1 MAAPTRPNRTEWT
14 TAVVAALGAVVVG
27 AVQLRSGIVHLLDT
41 VTYWSGAQA
50 VADGHPFTTHLA
62 PSFSNFDAVEF
73 LERGGRLPFV
83 DFPIGFPLL
92 AGIPGAIFGV
102 RRAMGVVVVLSL
114 AVVALCVVLGDRPA
128 IAAKRTDAR
137 RVLAVVF
144 AVALVALPTSRLVT
158 QGTLSEPVFTAAVFA
173 LVLALANYREG
184 GRWRWV
190 AGFTVLASLLR
201 FIGAPLALLGGWE
214 RYRRTGDRRGSVLWT
229 VGLATPAAVNIALAS
244 LAGGGHNAGWR
255 GLQRVDVDV
264 FVRSVGGWFDH
275 RQGDLR
281 RTYFTGE
288 GPQWWS
294 WIATAVWVVLLIGA
308 CERLIRRRS
317 FLTPTAHFA
326 LAAAAIISV
335 GLIAGLMGFD
345 ALVIPDNRLM
355 LPAGLLTLAALFWS
369 SPRTG
374 RSVIGVAVVVATW
387 ILVAVQ
393 PSSIGE
399 RFSDDSGRKAF
410 SDVAEGSQARI
421 IVTNDA
427 DAVHWD
433 TGLPAAY
440 APTALKALTGEL
452 VDVEDL
458 YRRLPCA
465 LLRNDGIV
473 VLSDQITFSSVDD
486 DLLDLAVVE
495 GALDK
500 EESPGVI
507 VYRPTSAA
515 CR

>member
-1 MAAPTRPNRTEWT
+1 MVARSRPTRADVMAA
-14 TAVVAALGAVVVG
+14 ALAAVGAIVVAT
-27 AVQLRSGIVHLLDT
+27 VQLRSGIIHLLDT

-62 PSFSNFDAVEF
+62 PSFSNFDSIEF

-92 AGIPGAIFGV
+92 AGIPGALIGV
-102 RRAMGVVVVLSL
+102 RRAMGLVSALSL
-114 AVVALCVVLGDRPA
+114 AVVALCVVLGDRRPA
-128 IAAKRTDAR
+128 VTNRIEAR
-137 RVLAVVF
+137 RLLTIFF
-144 AVALVALPTSRLVT
+144 AVALIALPTTRLIT

-173 LVLALANYREG
+173 LVIALARYREG

-201 FIGAPLALLGGWE
+201 FIGAPLAILGGWE
-214 RYRRTGDRRGSVLWT
+214 RYRRTGERRNSLLWT
-229 VGLATPAAVNIALAS
+229 IGLAAPSDATIAIAS

-281 RTYFTGE
+281 RTYFTTE

-294 WIATAVWVVLLIGA
+294 WIVTIAWVALLVVAITQ
-308 CERLIRRRS
+308 LIRRRP

-326 LAAAAIISV
+326 LAAAGIVSA
-335 GLIAGLMGFD
+335 GLILGLMGFD

-355 LPAGLLTLAALFWS
+355 LPAGLLTLAALYWS
-369 SPRTG
+369 SPG
-374 RSVIGVAVVVATW
+374 RGRALVGVAAVVVLW
-387 ILVAVQ
+387 IVVAVQ
-393 PSSIGE
+393 PTSIGE
-399 RFSDDSGRKAF
+399 SFSDDSDRKAF
-410 SDVAEGSQARI
+410 SEVAASSGARI
-421 IVTNDA
+421 IITNDA

-440 APTALKALTGEL
+440 APTARKALTGEL
-452 VDVEDL
+452 VDVDDL
-458 YRRLPCA
+458 SRRLPCA
-465 LLRNDGIV
+465 LLRHDGIV
-473 VLSDQITFSSVDD
+473 VLSDQITFSSVEY
-486 DLLDLAVVE
+486 DLLDLAVAE
-495 GALDK
+495 GALEKD
-500 EESPGVI
+500 ESPGVI
-507 VYRPTSAA
+507 VYRPTTAA

>member
-1 MAAPTRPNRTEWT
+1 MAA
-14 TAVVAALGAVVVG
+14 ALAVVG
-27 AVQLRSGIVHLLDT
+27 AIVVATVQLRSGIVHLLDT
-41 VTYWSGAQA
+41 VTYWSGARA
-50 VADGHPFTTHLA
+50 VADGHPFTTNLA
-62 PSFSNFDAVEF
+62 PSFSNFDAIEF

-92 AGIPGAIFGV
+92 AGIPGALIGV
-102 RRAMGVVVVLSL
+102 RWAMGLVVVLSL
-114 AVVALCVVLGDRPA
+114 AMVALCVVLGDRRPA
-128 IAAKRTDAR
+128 MTNRVDGR
-137 RVLAVVF
+137 RILTIFF
-144 AVALVALPTSRLVT
+144 AVALIALPTTRLVT

-173 LVLALANYREG
+173 LVIALADYREG

-201 FIGAPLALLGGWE
+201 FIGAPLAILGGWE
-214 RYRRTGDRRGSVLWT
+214 RYRRTGERRNSLLWT
-229 VGLATPAAVNIALAS
+229 IGLAAPAAANIAIAS

-275 RQGDLR
+275 RQGDIR
-281 RTYFTGE
+281 RTYFTTE

-294 WIATAVWVVLLIGA
+294 WIVTIAWVALLVVAITQ
-308 CERLIRRRS
+308 LIRRRS

-326 LAAAAIISV
+326 LAAAAVVSA
-335 GLIAGLMGFD
+335 GLILGLMGFD

-355 LPAGLLTLAALFWS
+355 LPAGLLTLAALYWS
-369 SPRTG
+369 APRRG
-374 RSVIGVAVVVATW
+374 RAFGGVAAVVVLW
-387 ILVAVQ
+387 IVVAAQ

-399 RFSDDSGRKAF
+399 SFSDDSDRKAF
-410 SDVAEGSQARI
+410 SEVAASSGARI
-421 IVTNDA
+421 IITNDA

-440 APTALKALTGEL
+440 APTARKALTGEL
-452 VDVEDL
+452 VDVDDL

-473 VLSDQITFSSVDD
+473 VLSDQITFSSVEY

-495 GALDK
+495 GALVK
-500 EESPGVI
+500 EVSPGVI
-507 VYRPTSAA
+507 LYRPTAAA

>member
-1 MAAPTRPNRTEWT
+1 MAA
-14 TAVVAALGAVVVG
+14 ALAVVG
-27 AVQLRSGIVHLLDT
+27 AIVVATVQLRSGIVHLLDT
-41 VTYWSGAQA
+41 VTYWSGARA
-50 VADGHPFTTHLA
+50 VADGHPFTTNLA
-62 PSFSNFDAVEF
+62 PSFSNFDAIEF

-92 AGIPGAIFGV
+92 AGIPGALIGV
-102 RRAMGVVVVLSL
+102 RWAMGLV
-114 AVVALCVVLGDRPA
+114 G
-128 IAAKRTDAR
+128 R
-137 RVLAVVF
+137 RILTIFF
-144 AVALVALPTSRLVT
+144 AVALIALPTTRLVT

-173 LVLALANYREG
+173 LVIALADYREG
-184 GRWRWV
+184 GRWHWV

-201 FIGAPLALLGGWE
+201 FIGAPLAILGGWE
-214 RYRRTGDRRGSVLWT
+214 RYRRTGERRNSLLWT
-229 VGLATPAAVNIALAS
+229 IGLAAPAAANIAIAS

-275 RQGDLR
+275 RQGDIR
-281 RTYFTGE
+281 RTYFTTE

-294 WIATAVWVVLLIGA
+294 WIVTIAWVALLVVAITQ
-308 CERLIRRRS
+308 LIRRRS

-326 LAAAAIISV
+326 LAAAAVVSA
-335 GLIAGLMGFD
+335 GLILGLMGFD

-355 LPAGLLTLAALFWS
+355 LPAGLLTLAALYWS
-369 SPRTG
+369 APRRG
-374 RSVIGVAVVVATW
+374 RAFGGVAAVVVLW
-387 ILVAVQ
+387 IVVAAQ

-399 RFSDDSGRKAF
+399 SFSDDSDRKAF
-410 SDVAEGSQARI
+410 SEVAASSGARI
-421 IVTNDA
+421 IITNDA

-440 APTALKALTGEL
+440 APTARKALTGEL
-452 VDVEDL
+452 VDVDDL

-473 VLSDQITFSSVDD
+473 VLSDQITFSSVEY

-495 GALDK
+495 GALVK
-500 EESPGVI
+500 EVSPGVI
-507 VYRPTSAA
+507 LYRPTAAA